1 MEDKCKLNFDL
12 HVCHQLL
19 NTQAKIS
26 QFLSARAKEKLRK
39 KTHKQGNYKTH
50 HQQKTLDWTLTLYQA
65 LKIFHWKIGPKR
77 IPKRGKS

>member
-1 MEDKCKLNFDL
+1 MEDNYKLNFDL

-50 HQQKTLDWTLTLYQA
+50 HQQKTLD
-65 LKIFHWKIGPKR
+65 
-77 IPKRGKS
+77 

>member
-26 QFLSARAKEKLRK
+26 QFLSAKAEEKLRK
-39 KTHKQGNYKTH
+39 ETHKQGNY
-50 HQQKTLDWTLTLYQA
+50 KTLDWTLTLYQA

>member
-26 QFLSARAKEKLRK
+26 QFLSARAKEKKNTSKVTMKLII
-39 KTHKQGNYKTH
+39 GE
-50 HQQKTLDWTLTLYQA
+50 KTLEWTLY
-65 LKIFHWKIGPKR
+65 
-77 IPKRGKS
+77 

>member
-1 MEDKCKLNFDL
+1 MEGNYKLNFDL

-50 HQQKTLDWTLTLYQA
+50 HQQKTLA
-65 LKIFHWKIGPKR
+65 
-77 IPKRGKS
+77 

>member
-26 QFLSARAKEKLRK
+26 QFLSARAEEKLRK

-50 HQQKTLDWTLTLYQA
+50 H
-65 LKIFHWKIGPKR
+65 
-77 IPKRGKS
+77 